1 MRNARA
7 ETAVGLVLEDRPLD
21 LARLAA
27 RRPAALAAGW
37 GDILLALAAAD
48 GIDTGALLD
57 ALRPVLR
64 GAGPRRSLDD
74 PLDADGNRAAHW
86 AALCG
91 QAAKLD
97 ALKAH
102 GADLRLPNRLG
113 TTPLFDAVR
122 GACPAA
128 VEAIVRH
135 EGAGVLGHLNGYDCT
150 AMHWACKHASL
161 PGAAAL
167 HRLDPGL
174 LNRPNR
180 RGGLPLD
187 VLEWRE
193 LYQAELARRS
203 LGRAATGEEL
213 APYRELR
220 AWMVAN
226 GARRS
231 DAWAALPGDR
241 RLRRGGAPFD
251 AELWWTFIPPP
262 PGWDAST

>member
-1 MRNARA
+1 MQDRGA
-7 ETAVGLVLEDRPLD
+7 EIAVSLVLENRPLQ
-21 LARLAA
+21 LGRLAA
-27 RRPAALAAGW
+27 RQPEVLAGAW
-37 GDILLALAAAD
+37 SDILLALAATD
-48 GIDTGALLD
+48 GIDTEALLD
-57 ALRPVLR
+57 ALRPVLHC
-64 GAGPRRSLDD
+64 ASPRRSLDD
-74 PLDADGNRAAHW
+74 PLDADANRAAHW
-86 AALCG
+86 AALYG
-91 QAAKLD
+91 QTAKLD

-122 GACPAA
+122 GACPPA
-128 VEAIVRH
+128 VEAIVRP
-135 EGAGVLGHLNGYDCT
+135 EGAGVLDHLNGYDCT

-262 PGWDAST
+262 PGWDAWT

>member
-27 RRPAALAAGW
+27 RRPAALAAAW

-102 GADLRLPNRLG
+102 GVDLRVPNRLG

-128 VEAIVRH
+128 IEAIVRH
-135 EGAGVLGHLNGYDCT
+135 QGRGVLGHLNGYDCT

-167 HRLDPGL
+167 YRLDPGL

-193 LYQAELARRS
+193 LYHAELARRS
-203 LGRAATGEEL
+203 LARVATEEEL
-213 APYRELR
+213 ARYRELR
-220 AWMVAN
+220 AWMIGN
-226 GARRS
+226 GARPS
-231 DAWAALPGDR
+231 SGWTALPSDR
-241 RLRRGGAPFD
+241 RLRKGNEPFN
-251 AELWWTFIPPP
+251 AALWWAYVRPPV
-262 PGWDAST
+262 GWAAPL